1 MSFLPTEGKV
11 ECLTG
16 DLGSGKSACAIW
28 RAFLHLERGG
38 VVYTNIEVY
47 PDKIAER
54 LLQSGLVF
62 QPERLRT
69 LPTGS
74 LVGFEMMIQRGCAG
88 MPVMILLDEAQFD
101 FTASEKAAWEQKLLQ
116 FLALA
121 RKLRLYIVFI
131 CHNMAELKIGIRRK
145 ITVETVC
152 RNLKEERIAGIPF
165 PIPFYFTVSFKV
177 LMGVS
182 RHRLE
187 SDWFWKLPA
196 WGLYNSYALLGDK
209 AQEYAALPEAESGRL
224 QRVPRNNSGLV
235 YFFASAA
242 SAFSTVFFF

>member
-1 MSFLPTEGKV
+1 V
-11 ECLTG
+11 TG
-16 DLGSGKSACAIW
+16 DLGGGKSALAVW

-38 VVYTNIEVY
+38 VVYTNIEVW
-47 PDKIAER
+47 PDKVAER
-54 LLQSGLVF
+54 LLESGLEF
-62 QPERLRT
+62 DRSRLRS
-69 LPTGS
+69 LPTDS
-74 LVGFEMMIQRGCAG
+74 LVDFQKLIERGSAG

-101 FTASEKAAWEQKLLQ
+101 FTASEKTAWENKLIQ

-152 RNLKEERIAGIPF
+152 RNLKEERIGGIPF

-182 RHRLE
+182 RHRID

-209 AQEYAALPEAESGRL
+209 AMEYAALPVASTGRL
-224 QRVPRNNSGLV
+224 KRVPQDHSS
-235 YFFASAA
+235 YAYAASAA
-242 SAFSTVFFF
+242 VAAIVTTFLFQ

>member
-16 DLGSGKSACAIW
+16 DLGGGKSASAVW

-38 VVYTNIEVY
+38 VVYTNIECY
-47 PDKIAER
+47 PDKIAAR
-54 LLQSGLVF
+54 LLKSGLIF
-62 QPERLRT
+62 DPSRLRP
-69 LPTGS
+69 LPVGS
-74 LVGFEMMIQRGCAG
+74 LVGFEETIERGSEG

-101 FTASEKAAWEQKLLQ
+101 FTASEKTAWENRLIQ

-131 CHNMAELKIGIRRK
+131 CHNMAELKVGIRRK

-182 RHRLE
+182 RHRLD

-209 AQEYAALPEAESGRL
+209 AMVYAALPVASHGKLKRAP
-224 QRVPRNNSGLV
+224 VNNDNSI
-235 YFFASAA
+235 YAA
-242 SAFSTVFFF
+242 VAAVAAFVTILIQ